1 MLSALLK
8 PIHTK
13 EKTQVL
19 DAINT
24 LRFKVTPENIAL
36 TTSLPLATASQQL
49 NIIAAETAAHLKV
62 DSSGALLYEFA
73 PGFERAY
80 LYDIGKQLFST
91 NGNIILRTL
100 RVLFRL
106 AVGLTVLAV
115 KLTLVAMNFLFRVMF
130 GVLLIASI
138 AIVILGIIAAIASIF
153 NDNGGGGDI
162 SIGDAGGGL
171 GDLANGIGNIHIPVG
186 DITYDFIRLLDWS
199 YYWSDPCYGSSCGY
213 SYDYYYSSLNASPR
227 TLTQIQH
234 DPKEQ
239 EKKGDFVTNCFSY
252 LFGDGDPN
260 ADLKERYWHQIGLVI
275 KRNHGVVVAEQL
287 APFAG
292 DKSGTEDWMLPVLV
306 HFNGSP
312 EVTDKGNIL
321 YIFPSFVREDSIT
334 EQPLSFKPKADLG
347 GGDPLRDLYRS
358 HLKRQADQSFTGAT
372 VNVQNQLSRYLE
384 ERRWVFSLQGAGST
398 TKIACLALLNL
409 IGCYWLYAAS
419 FFTKPLVPFHQVSI
433 FMLGYAVFLIAF
445 PILRGIW
452 ISFLNIGIDKRN
464 EQRAAFAAAIGA
476 PTSAVKEKLNE
487 ASAHINH
494 LLLAPKPSIVFTTE
508 EDSLE
513 QQFTALPKFDASRNY
528 LSK

>member
-62 DSSGALLYEFA
+62 DSSGALLYEFS

-80 LYDIGKQLFST
+80 LYDITKQLFST
-91 NGNIILRTL
+91 NGNFFFRAL
-100 RVLFRL
+100 RVIFRL

-138 AIVILGIIAAIASIF
+138 ALVIFAVIAAIAAIF
-153 NDNGGGGDI
+153 NDNGGGGDL
-162 SIGDAGGGL
+162 SFGDAGGGL
-171 GDLANGIGNIHIPVG
+171 GDLASGIGNIHIPVG

-213 SYDYYYSSLNASPR
+213 SYDYYYSSKNSTPK
-227 TLTQIQH
+227 TLTQLQH
-234 DPKEQ
+234 GPKEQ

-275 KRNHGVVVAEQL
+275 KRNHGVVVAEQI
-287 APFAG
+287 APYAG
-292 DKSGTEDWMLPVLV
+292 DSSGTEDWMLPILV

-321 YIFPSFVREDSIT
+321 YVFPSFVREDNIS
-334 EQPLSFKPKADLG
+334 EQPLSLKPQTNPG
-347 GGDPLRDLYRS
+347 GSDPLRDLYRS
-358 HLKRQADQSFTGAT
+358 HLKRQADQSWQGVAANTPT
-372 VNVQNQLSRYLE
+372 QLSRFLE

-398 TKIACLALLNL
+398 TKIACLAFLNL

-419 FFTKPLVPFHQVSI
+419 FFTKPLQAFHHVSI

-445 PILRGIW
+445 PFLRAIW
-452 ISFLNIGIDKRN
+452 ISFLNLGIDSRN
-464 EQRAAFAAAIGA
+464 EKRAAFAAAIGA
-476 PTSAVKEKLNE
+476 PTSAVKDKLNE

-494 LLLAPKPSIVFTTE
+494 LLLAPQPSIVFTTE

-513 QQFTALPKFDASRNY
+513 QQFAALPKFDASRNY
-528 LSK
+528 IS